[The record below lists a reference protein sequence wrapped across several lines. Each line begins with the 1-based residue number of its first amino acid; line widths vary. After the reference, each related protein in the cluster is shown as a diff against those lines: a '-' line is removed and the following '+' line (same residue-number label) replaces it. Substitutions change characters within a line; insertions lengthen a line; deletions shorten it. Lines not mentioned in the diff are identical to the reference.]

1 MNGHKPFRGTFDNST
16 LGTGFMTIFNSVG
29 GEYTDLVVAIYKQ
42 AIDDIIAPEPRNFEK
57 KKQWIRDKNDAER
70 FLKKNPYDL
79 QVDFDGIIKKLKGEN
94 NNANRSI

>member
-1 MNGHKPFRGTFDNST
+1 MNKHKSFRMNYDVST
-16 LGTGFMTIFNSVG
+16 TGTGFLTMFNSVG
-29 GEYTDLVVAIYKQ
+29 GEYTDLLAAIYKQ

-57 KKQWIRDKNDAER
+57 KKQWIRDKNDAEL
-70 FLKKNPYDL
+70 FIKKNPYEL